1 MVLKKENIINH
12 ANLLFWVDLE
22 MTGLSDN
29 QLILEIASLI
39 TNSNLDILDYGP
51 EIIIKRSKKE
61 LSVMEELSKSNHK
74 KSGLLEKV
82 FHSEISVTKAEKE
95 TLKFLK
101 KWTPNNEKIPLC
113 GNSISTDRRFIR
125 REMQTLENFLHYRM
139 IDVSTVKELV
149 ARWYPNIN
157 IPIKKNSHLAMDDI
171 KESVEELK
179 WYRNNTF
186 IIPSN

>member
-1 MVLKKENIINH
+1 MGIDKDN
-12 ANLLFWVDLE
+12 NLVWIDLE
-22 MTGLSDN
+22 MTGLEDEHE
-29 QLILEIASLI
+29 IIEIASLV
-39 TNSNLDILDYGP
+39 TNNELEILAEGPQIVIKKTEKQLENINEWSLDQ
-51 EIIIKRSKKE
+51 
-61 LSVMEELSKSNHK
+61 HT

-82 FHSEISVTKAEKE
+82 KQSGISILEAEQI
-95 TLKFLK
+95 TLNFLK
-101 KWTPNNEKIPLC
+101 DWVNEKTSPLC

-125 REMQTLENFLHYRM
+125 REMQTLEDFLHYRM

>member
-61 LSVMEELSKSNHK
+61 LSVMEEWSKSNHK
-74 KSGLLEKV
+74 KS
-82 FHSEISVTKAEKE
+82 
-95 TLKFLK
+95 
-101 KWTPNNEKIPLC
+101 
-113 GNSISTDRRFIR
+113 
-125 REMQTLENFLHYRM
+125 
-139 IDVSTVKELV
+139 
-149 ARWYPNIN
+149 
-157 IPIKKNSHLAMDDI
+157 
-171 KESVEELK
+171 
-179 WYRNNTF
+179 
-186 IIPSN
+186 

>member
-61 LSVMEELSKSNHK
+61 LSVMEEWSKSNHK

-113 GNSISTDRRFIR
+113 GNSIWVDRIFLK
-125 REMQTLENFLHYRM
+125 REMPKLESSLHYRM
-139 IDVSTVKELV
+139 IDVSSIKEL
-149 ARWYPNIN
+149 AYRWYGSKGISPK
-157 IPIKKNSHLAMDDI
+157 KKNTHRVLNDI
-171 KESVEELK
+171 IESVNELK
-179 WYRNNTF
+179 WYKKNLYK
-186 IIPSN
+186 P

>member
-1 MVLKKENIINH
+1 MGIDKDN
-12 ANLLFWVDLE
+12 NLVWIDLE
-22 MTGLSDN
+22 MTGLEDEHE
-29 QLILEIASLI
+29 IIEIASLV
-39 TNSNLDILDYGP
+39 TNNELEILAEGPQIVIKKTEKQLENINESALDQ
-51 EIIIKRSKKE
+51 
-61 LSVMEELSKSNHK
+61 HT

-82 FHSEISVTKAEKE
+82 KQSDISILEAEQI
-95 TLKFLK
+95 TLNFLK
-101 KWTPNNEKIPLC
+101 DWVNEKTSPLC

-125 REMQTLENFLHYRM
+125 REMQTLEDFLHYRM